1 MKYLSFLFAILI
13 STLIF
18 AQDEPF
24 LELSGF
30 VADADNGKKLDG
42 VNINI
47 IADGTS
53 ESNFY
58 TDGGKYYYQ
67 LKFGKN
73 YMVVYSRT
81 GYVTKKLNINTNG
94 VPPERQSKIKD
105 LEIEMTLFEKM
116 QGMDY
121 SLLNQPIG
129 KSAYNG
135 KDEIAW
141 DFAYTSQMN
150 QKIEVLIAEYKKKK
164 LQEETKE
171 QAYKEAMSNGDMAL
185 LKKDFLTAKSNYEKA
200 LSVKPGDEAATKKL
214 ETLKAF
220 EEKEKQKLAEAEAKR
235 KAEEE
240 AQRAKEE
247 AEKEAQRQE
256 ELAKQK
262 ELEAINNKYKELITK
277 ADNAFKSSSYDEA
290 ITHYKSSLEV
300 KPNEAYPKDKI
311 AESEAKKA
319 ELATKAEEQKKLEEQ
334 YKSIIVNADK
344 TFFAN
349 ELNEAKVS
357 YQEALKIKP
366 EETYPKNQI
375 QEIDN
380 KLAQLA
386 AKEQEEKAKKEKY
399 TQLIKDGDLAMN
411 SENYTEAKTN
421 YQNALSLFSN
431 ETYPKEKVLEIDKI
445 LAEKAAK
452 EKAAAELDANYNK
465 LIAEG
470 DKLFAANDLVK
481 SKSSFQQ
488 ALQLKAEEAYPKNK
502 IEEIDAK
509 LSELAVDEKYNSLI
523 KEADRLLSEKNLEVA
538 KQKYQEALTVK
549 QEEYPPTK
557 IEEIN
562 TELERI
568 AQLEKEKAEQQK
580 QYNDAITRADK
591 SFAGNNLEDAK
602 LSYQEAMQ
610 ILPKEAYPKQKIAE
624 IEKIMADQL
633 AKNEA
638 EKAINEKYNALITQ
652 ADETFE
658 NNDYQNSISK
668 YKEALTVKPNESYPK
683 SKINEIEN
691 LLDEM
696 AKEKLAQQEAE
707 AEAKRLAELEAQK
720 KAAEEAKK
728 AAELAAKE
736 EAAKK
741 AAELEAQ
748 RKAEEEAKKAAELA
762 AKKTSEQEK
771 QKALEEQKMNYNKLV
786 AEADN
791 LFTEENYTSASDKY
805 WKALEIFPDEQYP
818 KDQILAIEQKQKE
831 LDLAKQQALEEEKR
845 KADEEAARLEAEAR
859 KKELEE
865 MGEDKGFRVNSTG
878 GNSTSLKGIG
888 KGQKKK
894 ENSVKVKVSF

>member
-1 MKYLSFLFAILI
+1 MKYLSFLFALFI
-13 STLIF
+13 SLSF
-18 AQDEPF
+18 YAQDEPF
-24 LELSGF
+24 LELSGI

-47 IADGTS
+47 IADGAS

-94 VPPERQSKIKD
+94 VPPEKQNKIKD
-105 LEIEMTLFEKM
+105 LEIEMTLFEKI

-150 QKIEVLIAEYKKKK
+150 QKIEALIAEYKKKK
-164 LQEETKE
+164 LQEEAKE

-185 LKKDFLTAKSNYEKA
+185 LKKDFPNAKSNYEKA

-220 EEKEKQKLAEAEAKR
+220 EEKEKQKLAEAEAKK

-247 AEKEAQRQE
+247 AEKEAQRQA

-277 ADNAFKSSSYDEA
+277 ADNAFNGSKYDEA
-290 ITHYKSSLEV
+290 ILHYKSSLEV
-300 KPNEAYPKDKI
+300 KPDETYPKDKI
-311 AESEAKKA
+311 AEAEAKKA
-319 ELATKAEEQKKLEEQ
+319 ELAAKAEEQKKLEEQ
-334 YKSIIVNADK
+334 YKTIIADADK
-344 TFFAN
+344 KFFAN
-349 ELNEAKVS
+349 ELNEAKTI
-357 YQEALKIKP
+357 YQEASKVKP
-366 EETYPKNQI
+366 DEAYPKNQI
-375 QEIDN
+375 KEIDN
-380 KLAQLA
+380 KLAQIA
-386 AKEQEEKAKKEKY
+386 AKEQEEKAKKDKY
-399 TQLIKDGDLAMN
+399 AQLIKDGDLAMN

-421 YQNALSLFSN
+421 YQNALSLFAN
-431 ETYPKEKVLEIDKI
+431 EAYPKEKVLEIDKI

-452 EKAAAELDANYNK
+452 EKAAAELEANYNK

-470 DKLFAANDLVK
+470 DKLFSANDLVK

-488 ALQLKAEEAYPKNK
+488 ALQLKPEETYPKNK

-523 KEADRLLSEKNLEVA
+523 KEADRLLDSKNLEVA
-538 KQKYQEALTVK
+538 KQKYEEALTIK
-549 QEEYPPTK
+549 QEDYPQSK

-562 TELERI
+562 AELEKL

-580 QYNDAITRADK
+580 QYNDAIARADK

-602 LSYQEAMQ
+602 SGYQEALE
-610 ILPKEAYPKQKIAE
+610 IFPKEAYPKQKIAE

-633 AKNEA
+633 AKSEA

-652 ADETFE
+652 ADESFE
-658 NNDYQNSISK
+658 NSEYQNSISK

-696 AKEKLAQQEAE
+696 AKEKLAQQEAD
-707 AEAKRLAELEAQK
+707 AEAKRLAELEAKK
-720 KAAEEAKK
+720 KAEEEAKK

-762 AKKTSEQEK
+762 ANKASEQEK
-771 QKALEEQKMNYNKLV
+771 QKALEAQKTKYNKLV
-786 AEADN
+786 EEADN
-791 LFTEENYTSASDKY
+791 FFAEENYTSASDKY

-818 KDQILAIEQKQKE
+818 KDQILVIEQKQKE
-831 LDLAKQQALEEEKR
+831 MDLAKQQALEEEKR
-845 KADEEAARLEAEAR
+845 KADEEARRLEAEAR

>member
-1 MKYLSFLFAILI
+1 MKYLSFLFALFI
-13 STLIF
+13 SLSF
-18 AQDEPF
+18 HAQDEPF

-94 VPPERQSKIKD
+94 VPPEKQNKIKD
-105 LEIEMTLFEKM
+105 LEIEMTLFEKI

-150 QKIEVLIAEYKKKK
+150 QKIDALIAEYKKKK
-164 LQEETKE
+164 LQEEAKE

-185 LKKDFLTAKSNYEKA
+185 LKKDFPTAKSNYEKA

-220 EEKEKQKLAEAEAKR
+220 EEKEKQKLAEAEAKK

-247 AEKEAQRQE
+247 AEKEAQRQA

-277 ADNAFKSSSYDEA
+277 ADNAFNSTSYDEA
-290 ITHYKSSLEV
+290 ILHYKSSLEV
-300 KPNEAYPKDKI
+300 KPDEAYPKDKI
-311 AESEAKKA
+311 AQAEAKKA
-319 ELATKAEEQKKLEEQ
+319 ELAAKAEEQKKLEEQ
-334 YKSIIVNADK
+334 YKTIIADADK
-344 TFFAN
+344 KFFAN
-349 ELNEAKVS
+349 ELNEAKTT
-357 YQEALKIKP
+357 YQEASKVKP
-366 EETYPKNQI
+366 DEAYPKNQI
-375 QEIDN
+375 KEIDN
-380 KLAQLA
+380 KLAQIA
-386 AKEQEEKAKKEKY
+386 AKEQEEKAKKDKY
-399 TQLIKDGDLAMN
+399 AQLVKDGDLAMN
-411 SENYTEAKTN
+411 SQNYKEAKTS
-421 YQNALSLFSN
+421 YQSALGLFAN

-452 EKAAAELDANYNK
+452 EKAAAELEANYNK

-470 DKLFAANDLVK
+470 DKLFSANDLVK

-488 ALQLKAEEAYPKNK
+488 ALQLKPEEAYPKNK

-523 KEADRLLSEKNLEVA
+523 KEADRLLASKNLEVA
-538 KQKYQEALTVK
+538 KQKYEEALTIK
-549 QEEYPPTK
+549 QEDYPQSK
-557 IEEIN
+557 IGEIN
-562 TELERI
+562 AELEKL

-580 QYNDAITRADK
+580 QYNDAIARADK
-591 SFAGNNLEDAK
+591 SFAANNLEEAK
-602 LSYQEAMQ
+602 SSYQEALE
-610 ILPKEAYPKQKIAE
+610 IFPKEAYPKQKIAE

-633 AKNEA
+633 AKSEA
-638 EKAINEKYNALITQ
+638 EKAINEKYNSLITQ
-652 ADETFE
+652 ADESFE
-658 NNDYQNSISK
+658 NSEYQNSISK

-683 SKINEIEN
+683 SKINEIES

-696 AKEKLAQQEAE
+696 AKEKLAQEEAE
-707 AEAKRLAELEAQK
+707 AEAKRLAELEAKK
-720 KAAEEAKK
+720 KAEEEAKK
-728 AAELAAKE
+728 AADLAAKE

-748 RKAEEEAKKAAELA
+748 RKAEEEAKRAAELA
-762 AKKTSEQEK
+762 ANKASEQEK
-771 QKALEEQKMNYNKLV
+771 QKALEAQKAKYNKLV
-786 AEADN
+786 EEADN
-791 LFTEENYTSASDKY
+791 FFTEENYTSASDKY

-818 KDQILAIEQKQKE
+818 KDQILVIEQKQKE
-831 LDLAKQQALEEEKR
+831 MDLAKQQALEEEKR
-845 KADEEAARLEAEAR
+845 KADEEARRLEAEAR